1 MIKTLTRKAN
11 AKINLYLRVTGRRD
25 DGYHLIKSVKQS
37 VTLAD
42 DVTIS
47 VDTDVRGLSVVLTCT
62 DERIPTDGRNIAVKC
77 AYAFFKRFG
86 IENCAA
92 EIHIEKKIPVSGGL
106 AGGSTDGA
114 AVIRLLDELLE
125 TKADEEMLISL
136 GASVGADIPFCL
148 VGGCA
153 ICEGIGEKLTRL
165 DIPEAQYSVLLV
177 SPGGGVSTPEAYR
190 LIDEAGF
197 IPCGCAVG
205 EVVEAVQN
213 CSLPEKLHNDFES
226 VILPQNERE
235 ADVKRLLSSYG
246 AAAVQMSGSG
256 PTVFGLYESREECE
270 NAAEIIKKHGY
281 RAYVCEPERT

>member
-25 DGYHLIKSVKQS
+25 DGYHLIKSVMQS

-42 DVTIS
+42 EVTVS
-47 VDTDVRGLSVVLTCT
+47 VDTGVRGLSVVLTCT
-62 DERIPTDGRNIAVKC
+62 DERIPADGRNIAVKC
-77 AYAFFKRFG
+77 AYAFFERFG

-114 AVIRLLDELLE
+114 AVLRLLDELLE
-125 TKADEEMLISL
+125 TNADEDSLISL
-136 GASVGADIPFCL
+136 GAFVGADIPFCL

-153 ICEGIGEKLTRL
+153 LCEGIGEKLTRI
-165 DIPEAQYSVLLV
+165 DSAAEYSVLLV

-190 LIDEAGF
+190 LIDEAGT

-205 EVVEAVQN
+205 EVVEALQN
-213 CSLPEKLHNDFES
+213 GSLPEKLHNDFEA
-226 VILPQNERE
+226 VILPINERAAE
-235 ADVKRLLSSYG
+235 VKRLLSSFG
-246 AAAVQMSGSG
+246 ASAVQMSGSG
-256 PTVFGLYESREECE
+256 PTVFGLFERREECE
-270 NAAEIIKKHGY
+270 NAAEMIKKHGY

>member
-1 MIKTLTRKAN
+1 MTITKSTPAH
-11 AKINLYLRVTGRRD
+11 AKINLYLRITGKRA
-25 DGYHLIKSVKQS
+25 DGYHELESVMQS
-37 VTLAD
+37 VTLSD
-42 DVTIS
+42 EVTVS
-47 VDTDVRGLSVVLTCT
+47 VDTDVRGLSVSLTCT
-62 DERIPTDGRNIAVKC
+62 DKNVPTDRRNIAVKC
-77 AYAFFKRFG
+77 AYAFFGRFG

-114 AVIRLLDELLE
+114 AVLRLLDELLE
-125 TKADEEMLISL
+125 TNADEETMISL

-153 ICEGIGEKLTRL
+153 LCEGIGEKLTRI
-165 DIPEAQYSVLLV
+165 DIPEARYSVLLV

-190 LIDEAGF
+190 LCDEAGI

-205 EVVEAVQN
+205 EVIEALQN
-213 CSLPEKLHNDFES
+213 GSIPEKLHNDFES
-226 VILPQNERE
+226 VILPQNERA
-235 ADVKRLLSSYG
+235 ADVKRLLSSLG
-246 AAAVQMSGSG
+246 ASAVQMSGSG

-270 NAAEIIKKHGY
+270 NAAEMINKHGC